1 MNLKDLEKVI
11 KLVEKANISQLK
23 IEEDGTKIEIVK
35 DDICTEAAQQVQ
47 TAIVPAEQKQ
57 QSLQPM
63 KTQALEKQPE
73 ESLKEN
79 DVTIVSPMVGTFY
92 SAPSPDAP
100 PFVKVGSSV
109 KKGDTVCII
118 EAMKLFNEIES
129 EWDGSIVKILVKN
142 QDTVE
147 FGQPLMIVK
156 KDV

>member
-23 IEEDGTKIEIVK
+23 IEEEGTKIEIIK
-35 DDICTEAAQQVQ
+35 DDVCVAPAQPVAQ
-47 TAIVPAEQKQ
+47 PAEQKPQ
-57 QSLQPM
+57 ALQPV
-63 KTQALEKQPE
+63 KSQALEKQPE
-73 ESLKEN
+73 EGLKEN
-79 DVTIVSPMVGTFY
+79 EVTIVSPMVGTFY

-100 PFVKVGSSV
+100 SFVKIGSQV